1 MSAFDISILD
11 TIRNKIEKMPKD
23 RHIQAL
29 NILAKYQSIT
39 INEPKYG
46 NVNINL
52 SCVQKEAVDDLL
64 KFVSYVEDQENA
76 LMMAEEQKKIYQ
88 EVFFAYEND
97 TPSQQPQQ
105 NHHQQQ
111 IGFNA

>member
-1 MSAFDISILD
+1 MYTFDFFTLD
-11 TIRNKIEKMPKD
+11 NLKNKIERMPKD
-23 RHIQAL
+23 RHIQCL
-29 NILAKYQSIT
+29 NILVKYPTVT

-52 SCVQKEAVDDLL
+52 SCVPKEAVEDLL

-76 LMMAEEQKKIYQ
+76 LMLAEEQKKKYQ
-88 EVFFAYEND
+88 EVFFTCEGESA
-97 TPSQQPQQ
+97 
-105 NHHQQQ
+105 Q

>member
-1 MSAFDISILD
+1 MNSTSDIFALE
-11 TIRNKIEKMPKD
+11 TLRNKIEKMPKD

-29 NILAKYQSIT
+29 NILVKYQFVT

-52 SCVQKEAVDDLL
+52 SCVPKEAIDDLT
-64 KFVSYVEDQENA
+64 KFVSYVEDQEKS

-88 EVFFAYEND
+88 EVFFTGDSEQ
-97 TPSQQPQQ
+97 SVSV
-105 NHHQQQ
+105 
-111 IGFNA
+111 GFTA